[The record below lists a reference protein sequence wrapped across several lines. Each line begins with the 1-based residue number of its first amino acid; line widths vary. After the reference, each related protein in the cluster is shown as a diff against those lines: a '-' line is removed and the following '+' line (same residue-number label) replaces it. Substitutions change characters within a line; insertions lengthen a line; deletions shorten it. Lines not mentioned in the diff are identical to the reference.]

1 MSNAKLA
8 TQVAENKNYT
18 YDLLDDDRYLLVQAD
33 GQKVLL
39 DTGCPWTLKMPGGP
53 EGMNF
58 LGQPNRVRHSSL
70 SRSFAEEGFDLLNV
84 HFDVLVGMD
93 VLGRTAWTFNRKTH
107 TAVATIDIPAEDGV
121 SWVPLDSLNGPP
133 ICKLD
138 DGSEVI
144 VDTGAHY
151 SYCVGSV
158 PLTAKVVG
166 EFRDWSIL
174 WGAVHSDLW
183 EDTLCIGGQ
192 SFPVR
197 FGKLPN
203 KAESTLAWM
212 GTDWIVGADLLR
224 KFIVTMDFP
233 KGRLGLQALA
243 SSQTPHVKGGPSR
256 G

>member
-1 MSNAKLA
+1 MSKAKLA
-8 TQVAENKNYT
+8 TQVEENKVYT

-58 LGQPNRVRHSSL
+58 LGQQIRFRHSSL
-70 SRSFAEEGFDLLNV
+70 SRSFVEEGFSLL
-84 HFDVLVGMD
+84 DVDFTALVGMD

-107 TAVATIDIPAEDGV
+107 TAVATAGVPDEDGV
-121 SWVPLDSLNGPP
+121 SWVPLDALNGPP

-138 DGSEVI
+138 DGRDAI
-144 VDTGAHY
+144 VDTGARY
-151 SYCVGSV
+151 SYCIGS
-158 PLTAKVVG
+158 PSTAKVVG

-174 WGAVHSDLW
+174 WGAVHSYLW
-183 EDTLCIGGQ
+183 EDTLWIGGQ
-192 SFPVR
+192 SFLVR
-197 FGKLPN
+197 FGRLPS

-233 KGRLGLQALA
+233 RGRMGLQALT
-243 SSQTPHVKGGPSR
+243 SSQTPQVKGGSKR

>member
-18 YDLLDDDRYLLVQAD
+18 YDLLDDDRYLLAQVD

-53 EGMNF
+53 EVLNL
-58 LGQPNRVRHSSL
+58 LGQPFRLRHSSL
-70 SRSFAEEGFDLLNV
+70 SRSFAEEGFDMLNV
-84 HFDVLVGMD
+84 DFTAMVGMD
-93 VLGRTAWTFNRKTH
+93 VLGKIAWTFDKTAH

-138 DGSEVI
+138 GGSDAI

-151 SYCVGSV
+151 SYCIGSV
-158 PLTAKVVG
+158 PRTAKVVG
-166 EFRDWSIL
+166 EFVDWSIL
-174 WGAVHSDLW
+174 WGAVHSHLW

-192 SFPVR
+192 RFLVR
-197 FGKLPN
+197 FGKLPS

-212 GTDWIVGADLLR
+212 GTGWIIGADLLR
-224 KFIVTMDFP
+224 QFRVTMDFP
-233 KGRLGLQALA
+233 RGRMGLQALA

>member
-1 MSNAKLA
+1 
-8 TQVAENKNYT
+8 
-18 YDLLDDDRYLLVQAD
+18 
-33 GQKVLL
+33 
-39 DTGCPWTLKMPGGP
+39 
-53 EGMNF
+53 
-58 LGQPNRVRHSSL
+58 
-70 SRSFAEEGFDLLNV
+70 
-84 HFDVLVGMD
+84 
-93 VLGRTAWTFNRKTH
+93 
-107 TAVATIDIPAEDGV
+107 
-121 SWVPLDSLNGPP
+121 
-133 ICKLD
+133 
-138 DGSEVI
+138 
-144 VDTGAHY
+144 
-151 SYCVGSV
+151 
-158 PLTAKVVG
+158 VVG